1 MNDNQVKEEDNNRLA
16 MFVVQAPGKVEDK
29 RAFHRACGG
38 RQVLYS
44 TYVNPRDRLQFR
56 FRPEDLNSI
65 ALLSER
71 TACSDLCVKVT
82 KTRKADGS
90 GFDYKFQTIGTID
103 TCFHFKNTICD
114 MQLLPDEE
122 G

>member
-1 MNDNQVKEEDNNRLA
+1 MSDNKTKENDNRLA

-29 RAFHRACGG
+29 RTFHRACGG
-38 RQVLYS
+38 RHTLYS
-44 TYVNPRDRLQFR
+44 TYVNSRDRLQFK

-71 TACSDLCVKVT
+71 ATCSDLCVKVT
-82 KTRKADGS
+82 RTKKTDGS
-90 GFDYKFQTIGTID
+90 GFDYKFQTIGQINTY
-103 TCFHFKNTICD
+103 FHFNNTLCD